1 MGGARRTL
9 RELRTERRWVLW
21 LEPPRG
27 AVRAY
32 TQPIIPATGRADRDT
47 KCGGGCFTNQH
58 TSATLRRF
66 CTAPT
71 PTPRAARW
79 QLRGLLH
86 V

>member
-1 MGGARRTL
+1 MQCARLVSCTDT
-9 RELRTERRWVLW
+9 REGTRSVN
-21 LEPPRG
+21 
-27 AVRAY
+27 AV
-32 TQPIIPATGRADRDT
+32 QLQIVILSV
-47 KCGGGCFTNQH
+47 GGGCFTNQH